1 MESRRNWEPALNPE
15 DLARFFVQRA
25 NAADVDGL
33 VALFESG
40 AVLAIAEGEVARG
53 SEAIRA
59 FYTKLLADKPA
70 FEPGQQRPALR
81 QGELALTSTRL
92 TNGTVTAAIARQQ
105 PDGTWLWIID
115 QPVIAKN
122 NRR

>member
-33 VALFESG
+33 VALYESG

-81 QGELALTSTRL
+81 QGELAPDLDAANEWHSDSGDRA
-92 TNGTVTAAIARQQ
+92 TAARWHMALDHRSAGHRQ
-105 PDGTWLWIID
+105 
-115 QPVIAKN
+115 K
-122 NRR
+122 